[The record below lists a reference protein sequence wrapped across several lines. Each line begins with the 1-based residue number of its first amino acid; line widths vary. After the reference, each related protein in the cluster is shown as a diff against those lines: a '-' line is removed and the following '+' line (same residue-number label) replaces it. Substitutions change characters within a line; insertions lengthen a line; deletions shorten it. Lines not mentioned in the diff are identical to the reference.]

1 MYTLYELYRQAEKAH
16 QNKDYQHAVTL
27 YSKVIEQDP
36 KNYKAL
42 RWLGDVYL
50 ELEDYDNA
58 INAFEKALALDDT
71 DADVLNDTA
80 LAYYEKDLPNQAV
93 ELYLKGI
100 EINPEHDC
108 LHSNLGKA
116 LYEMYLHTDTERAKE
131 IAKNWK
137 NTFPNNPE
145 AAFMGSAIVGLNPA
159 EQNIDFVKATFDD
172 FASTF
177 DEKLAE
183 LEYKA
188 PELLASAL
196 QRHSTH
202 LGVVLDAGC
211 GTGLVAPHVRNT
223 INTIVGVDLSG
234 EMIKKAEQRGIYSDL
249 HTADLMQFLSSEI
262 NTFNTIVASDVLC
275 YFGDLK
281 PILTAFKIA
290 LKPDGILAFSV
301 EKTDH
306 KTYNLEASG
315 RYKHAQSPLQSTLGE
330 CGYNILEI
338 KIEALR
344 MEHGNC
350 VEGLVVIA
358 TPKKTS

>member
-1 MYTLYELYRQAEKAH
+1 MCTIYNQAEKAH
-16 QNKDYQHAVTL
+16 QNEDYQHAVSL
-27 YSKVIEQDP
+27 YSKVIEQEP
-36 KNYKAL
+36 KHYEAL

-58 INAFEKALALDDT
+58 ISTFEKALALNDT

-80 LAYYEKDLPNQAV
+80 LAYYEKDLPTQAV

-100 EINPEHDC
+100 EINPEHEC

-116 LYEMYLHTDTERAKE
+116 LYEMYLHADTQRAKD
-131 IAKNWK
+131 IARYWK
-137 NTFPNNPE
+137 NTFSSNPE
-145 AAFMGSAIVGLNPA
+145 ASFMGSAIVGLNPA
-159 EQNIDFVKATFDD
+159 EQNIDFVKTTFDD

-188 PELLASAL
+188 PELLASAIH
-196 QRHSTH
+196 RHSMH
-202 LGVVLDAGC
+202 LGAILDAGC

-223 INTIVGVDLSG
+223 MDTIVGVDLSG
-234 EMIKKAEQRGIYSDL
+234 EMIKKAEKRGIYKAL

-262 NTFNTIVASDVLC
+262 NTFNTIIASDVLC
-275 YFGDLK
+275 YFGDLM
-281 PILTAFKIA
+281 PVLTAFKTA
-290 LKPDGILAFSV
+290 LKPDGILAFSL

-306 KTYNLEASG
+306 QAYSLNASG
-315 RYKHAQSPLQSTLGE
+315 RYKHAQSPLQLTLAQ
-330 CGYNILEI
+330 CGYNIREI
-338 KIEALR
+338 KVETLR

-350 VEGLVVIA
+350 VEGLIVIA
-358 TPKKTS
+358 TPK